1 MEIDSPGRSAGV
13 MAGESQSLRELAE
26 KLKDRKL
33 SARVLTYCGQNPGEE
48 LIEDLVVTNPAARER
63 GQVRIGDDGAVTWE
77 LFGDL
82 GEAGADRILDE
93 VTNALLS
100 TGVRLLQ
107 ERTNVTEV
115 IAEPADIDVSKI
127 VRELEVLGYAVL
139 RTTCGEDALISAAS
153 ALGNVIGARSF
164 GVTHLRATGSDVW
177 LGRHT
182 ETLTDAPVPIRY
194 FALGCLIPATRG
206 GETVLFDGRKAA
218 RLITGSLPGAR
229 EIRIRYRSQYRPEVA
244 DHSLIVDDEQHGP
257 VLRYRSATENNEIIA
272 KSVGTSET
280 GLYAA
285 VEDAVTISLA
295 LIHSWHAGEL
305 LVVDNH
311 TMLHSRAPFA
321 GLRHMLRFRYDDPL
335 HPTVIIAR

>member
-1 MEIDSPGRSAGV
+1 MTA
-13 MAGESQSLRELAE
+13 ESQGLRELAE
-26 KLKDRKL
+26 KLEGRGL
-33 SARVLTYCGQNPGEE
+33 SARLLTYCGENPGDEP
-48 LIEDLVVTNPAARER
+48 IEDLVVTNPVARER

-82 GEAGADRILDE
+82 DATGADRILDE

-100 TGVRLLQ
+100 TGVRLPQ

-115 IAEPADIDVSKI
+115 IAELADIHFSKI
-127 VRELEVLGYAVL
+127 ARELEVLGYSVL
-139 RTTCGEDALISAAS
+139 RTACGEDALIATAS
-153 ALGNVIGARSF
+153 ALGNLIGARSF

-182 ETLTDAPVPIRY
+182 ETLTDASEPIRY
-194 FALGCLIPATRG
+194 FALGCLTPATRG
-206 GETVLFDGRKAA
+206 GETLLFDGRKAA
-218 RLITGSLPGAR
+218 RLLTGTLHGAR
-229 EIRIRYRSQYRPEVA
+229 EIRIRYRSQYRPEIA

-257 VLRYRSATENNEIIA
+257 VLRYRSATENNEVIA
-272 KSVGTSET
+272 KPADINET

-285 VEDAVTISLA
+285 VEDAVTSSLA
-295 LIHSWHAGEL
+295 LIHTWHAGEL
-305 LVVDNH
+305 LLVDNH